1 MNPSQRIAAFAKL
14 GEEIRNLGQEEL
26 AELAWR
32 AGNNNSWFTEESVA
46 ASLHA
51 IEAMLS
57 GEKLA
62 KWARPYA
69 LSDSTTPKSIGLLM
83 AGNIPAVGFHDLMCV
98 LIAGHQ
104 AVVKLSSTDEVLM
117 KFIINRLIAIEGG
130 FAPLIRTQDMLKGMD
145 AYIATGS
152 DNSSRYFNYYF
163 GKYPHIIRQNRT
175 SVAVLTGDET
185 AEDFVNLGKD
195 IFRYF
200 GLGCRNVSKIYV
212 KSKDQLQSLLNA
224 LEVYSAVGNHHKYH
238 NNYDYNKSI
247 YLVNMEE
254 HLDNGF
260 LLMKESTELVSPIA
274 VLYYQLYDTNE
285 ELELLLSTNS
295 AKIQCVVGGAGIVK
309 DTVPFGQAQE
319 PELWEYADGIDTLQ
333 FLIDL

>member
-14 GEEIRNLGQEEL
+14 GEDIRNLSQEEL

-32 AGNNNSWFTEESVA
+32 AGNNNSWFTEESIA
-46 ASLHA
+46 AALQA
-51 IEAMLS
+51 IGAMVS

-62 KWARPYA
+62 KWVSPYA
-69 LSDSTTPKSIGLLM
+69 LPQSNTPKSIGLLM

-104 AVVKLSSTDEVLM
+104 AVVKLSSTDEILM
-117 KFIINRLIAIEGG
+117 GFLVNRLIAIEGG

-175 SVAVLTGDET
+175 SVAVLTGNET
-185 AEDFVNLGKD
+185 TGDFVNLGKD
-195 IFRYF
+195 IFKYF

-212 KSKDQLQSLLNA
+212 KSKDQLQFLLDA
-224 LEVYSAVGNHHKYH
+224 LEVYSAIGNHHKYR
-238 NNYDYNKSI
+238 NNYDYNKSV
-247 YLVNMEE
+247 YLVNREE

-260 LLMKESTELVSPIA
+260 LLVKESTELVSPIA
-274 VLYYQLYDTNE
+274 VLYYQLYDTKE
-285 ELELLLSTNS
+285 ELELFLGENS
-295 AKIQCVVGGAGIVK
+295 GKIQSVVGGAGMVQ
-309 DTVPFGQAQE
+309 DSVSFGQAQQ
-319 PELWEYADGIDTLQ
+319 PELWEYADGVDTLR